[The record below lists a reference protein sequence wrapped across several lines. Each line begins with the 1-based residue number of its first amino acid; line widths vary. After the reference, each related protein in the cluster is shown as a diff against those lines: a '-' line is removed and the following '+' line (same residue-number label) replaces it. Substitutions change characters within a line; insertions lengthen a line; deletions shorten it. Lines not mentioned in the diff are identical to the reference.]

1 MRYSS
6 QQYAEALYKTI
17 KHETSSTKI
26 DEILENFTKKLK
38 KDNVLYKRNSILK
51 AYKTILMKNNEL
63 PEVVITAASEI
74 SKQVEK
80 GILDTLNID
89 KKVRLR
95 LRIDKNMI
103 GGVFVKYND
112 RLFDLSIARRLARL
126 NRQLLLDNKIK

>member
-26 DEILENFTKKLK
+26 DKILENFTKKLK